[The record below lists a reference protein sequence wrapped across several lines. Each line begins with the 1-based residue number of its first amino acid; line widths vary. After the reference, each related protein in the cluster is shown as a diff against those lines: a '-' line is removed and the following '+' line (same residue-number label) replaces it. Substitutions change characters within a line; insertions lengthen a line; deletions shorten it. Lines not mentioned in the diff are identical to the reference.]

1 MSNNSNPA
9 NSTPTRPP
17 NARADII
24 IIHSD
29 TLSRSPRTSDGP
41 FVTPNSIGGRG
52 VVGIS
57 TSKFS
62 GVSRMEEGDGIDII
76 VIVGIKIIKV
86 YGGVD
91 QGQGISDESV
101 SSRGQSA
108 VAVGII

>member
-24 IIHSD
+24 IIHSH
-29 TLSRSPRTSDGP
+29 TLSRSPRTSVEGP
-41 FVTPNSIGGRG
+41 FVTPNSIGGTG
-52 VVGIS
+52 AVGIS

-101 SSRGQSA
+101 S
-108 VAVGII
+108 